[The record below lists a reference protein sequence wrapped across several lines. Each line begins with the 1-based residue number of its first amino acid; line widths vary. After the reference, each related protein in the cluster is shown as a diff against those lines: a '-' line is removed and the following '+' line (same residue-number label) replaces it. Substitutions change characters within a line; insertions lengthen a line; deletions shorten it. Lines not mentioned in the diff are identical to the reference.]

1 MQNIIFDCEVRIM
14 NLGTDSGIFGDAAPE
29 YNRTLADFFTTFV
42 QIFSLISAAL
52 KALFGTRVQ

>member
-1 MQNIIFDCEVRIM
+1 M

-42 QIFSLISAAL
+42 QIFSYISAAL